1 MSGDGAQ
8 AVVAPSTE
16 PGVIEVFVLSEGR
29 LVTHRGFEAGDA
41 ASLTEFAEEALE
53 RQEDLPTPGK
63 NGSNE
68 ARIVAAYLR
77 RRSGVVEAVRL
88 GEAGDLVKAAERVV
102 EAVGEPEVP
111 LD

>member
-1 MSGDGAQ
+1 LPESGK
-8 AVVAPSTE
+8 E
-16 PGVIEVFVLSEGR
+16 
-29 LVTHRGFEAGDA
+29 
-41 ASLTEFAEEALE
+41 
-53 RQEDLPTPGK
+53 
-63 NGSNE
+63 GSNE

-111 LD
+111 LA